1 MTVTL
6 DQWAQRWDGELD
18 LVLGEAKVQVD
29 DRLGRPRAKRTEEFL
44 RSITIGPDTIDA
56 PQPNSRVVN
65 LLNDIRGELYS
76 IARQTF
82 ELYTGESLNNL
93 LTEGRRAGSAA
104 DTAARLA
111 KAKDAS
117 DKATKA
123 AHTLEASLQIAD
135 AVMTV
140 VTIVDAERR
149 QQELDA
155 QRRRRR
161 EEARDRIE
169 SNAAIASVEIV
180 DGAGGEPGWRARADA
195 ALGMLRER
203 LGLTG
208 NDTAIDDLLQT
219 VAAQQTAGLR
229 PAGTGRRRA
238 TALRRSRVSGANSQP
253 ANVAA
258 QPAPTLGEPAG

>member
-1 MTVTL
+1 M
-6 DQWAQRWDGELD
+6 
-18 LVLGEAKVQVD
+18 QVD

-44 RSITIGPDTIDA
+44 RSITIGPATIDA

-65 LLNDIRGELYS
+65 LLNNIRGELND

-82 ELYTGESLNNL
+82 ELCTGESLDHL
-93 LTEGRRAGSAA
+93 LTEGRRARSAA

-111 KAKDAS
+111 RAKDAS
-117 DKATKA
+117 DKATRA

-155 QRRRRR
+155 QRRRQR

-169 SNAAIASVEIV
+169 RNAAIASVDIV

-219 VAAQQTAGLR
+219 VAAQQQLVSDLR
-229 PAGTGRRRA
+229 ALLANGPQHSAGTG
-238 TALRRSRVSGANSQP
+238 
-253 ANVAA
+253 
-258 QPAPTLGEPAG
+258 